1 MSLDHPYVYKWD
13 TWLSRTRHVVVFV
26 SEYVAPLLKVGVSSE
41 RHDSQKAFEVI
52 LILFNVCMIA
62 AVIIEAFVM
71 AWSLEC
77 LLGRRRDIGVAP
89 TAHPRFRPTIWPV
102 GRTV

>member
-1 MSLDHPYVYKWD
+1 M
-13 TWLSRTRHVVVFV
+13 VFV
-26 SEYVAPLLKVGVSSE
+26 IVYVAPLLKIDVSSE

-52 LILFNVCMIA
+52 LILFNTCRIA

-77 LLGRRRDIGVAP
+77 LLGRRRDGGVVP
-89 TAHPRFRPTIWPV
+89 TAHPWFRPTIWPV